1 MVSATYDHIVAI
13 ILVGV
18 IFVWVVGV
26 LPATSLVSINA
37 ADQQQLRNTGL
48 NVFNAMLLDT
58 GKGFNETANQN
69 TTNWGSL
76 DPFEAEDIIR
86 FGLASTEDSASYVLD
101 PDKVQRLEIGN
112 PLGTINNTI
121 AKSLMDLEGYG
132 FALEII
138 PPFNVTNVDGTK
150 IDGNNSPINIPALEE
165 SRLEYSV
172 RVCYLDGRPIPNAAI
187 ESIAIYSN
195 RNDFTFD
202 YGANSFTN
210 QDGISSATYGL
221 DFEPLHITVI
231 MRISV
236 ADVATMV
243 VTFGHNPVRII
254 DINLVGDEVSLTRPK
269 DSPNAEVKLHK
280 VYSYSASGVLTHLYD
295 GIQTGADKDHFN
307 TGNGQRFWN
316 KTFSGLKSYDP
327 VIMVFNIETV
337 PPDGTDGN
345 QEIVV
350 AGPYQNL
357 LGYTVFHYG
366 QIPSNS
372 RAAIRMQRSVIISG
386 MTYTAELTLWEE

>member
-1 MVSATYDHIVAI
+1 MVNATYDHIVAI

-58 GKGFNETANQN
+58 GEGFNETANQN

-121 AKSLMDLEGYG
+121 AKSLMELEGYG

-150 IDGNNSPINIPALEE
+150 IDGNNSPINIPAYMVRAFLVTIHSREE
-165 SRLEYSV
+165 
-172 RVCYLDGRPIPNAAI
+172 CFI
-187 ESIAIYSN
+187 
-195 RNDFTFD
+195 FTFVI
-202 YGANSFTN
+202 SF
-210 QDGISSATYGL
+210 
-221 DFEPLHITVI
+221 
-231 MRISV
+231 
-236 ADVATMV
+236 
-243 VTFGHNPVRII
+243 
-254 DINLVGDEVSLTRPK
+254 
-269 DSPNAEVKLHK
+269 
-280 VYSYSASGVLTHLYD
+280 
-295 GIQTGADKDHFN
+295 
-307 TGNGQRFWN
+307 
-316 KTFSGLKSYDP
+316 
-327 VIMVFNIETV
+327 
-337 PPDGTDGN
+337 
-345 QEIVV
+345 
-350 AGPYQNL
+350 NL
-357 LGYTVFHYG
+357 LIDNFVY
-366 QIPSNS
+366 
-372 RAAIRMQRSVIISG
+372 IIHF
-386 MTYTAELTLWEE
+386 TDCQWR